1 MKHILDVS
9 EKYAALEI
17 FDGLSDILKDSAKER
32 PSGKYGNYRYVSF
45 LCTPVSYGRTVIIFY
60 LFPSVETS
68 CSCKNK
74 YR

>member
-32 PSGKYGNYRYVSF
+32 PSGTVPVITYHVYVRPHRCRS
-45 LCTPVSYGRTVIIFY
+45 VIIVD
-60 LFPSVETS
+60 LFPVMEIP
-68 CSCKNK
+68 CS
-74 YR
+74 

>member
-32 PSGKYGNYRYVSF
+32 PSGEYLSC
-45 LCTPVSYGRTVIIFY
+45 LCAPV
-60 LFPSVETS
+60 P
-68 CSCKNK
+68 
-74 YR
+74 

>member
-32 PSGKYGNYRYVSF
+32 PSGKYLRYHV
-45 LCTPVSYGRTVIIFY
+45 LVDTQVPVSYRNNRG
-60 LFPSVETS
+60 LFS
-68 CSCKNK
+68 K
-74 YR
+74 

>member
-32 PSGKYGNYRYVSF
+32 PSGKF
-45 LCTPVSYGRTVIIFY
+45 I
-60 LFPSVETS
+60 S
-68 CSCKNK
+68 C
-74 YR
+74 